1 MDLHTLGL
9 HAAAGAGVIVI
20 AFFCF
25 AMGWIGGG
33 DAKLA
38 AIIALWF
45 GIERGFD
52 FLLLASLLGGGLT
65 LLILSFRGVML
76 PAFALRHEWLQR
88 LHDPKQGIP
97 YGIALAGAA
106 LAIYPQTVWM
116 SFVTG

>member
-1 MDLHTLGL
+1 
-9 HAAAGAGVIVI
+9 
-20 AFFCF
+20 
-25 AMGWIGGG
+25 
-33 DAKLA
+33 
-38 AIIALWF
+38 
-45 GIERGFD
+45 
-52 FLLLASLLGGGLT
+52 
-65 LLILSFRGVML
+65 ML